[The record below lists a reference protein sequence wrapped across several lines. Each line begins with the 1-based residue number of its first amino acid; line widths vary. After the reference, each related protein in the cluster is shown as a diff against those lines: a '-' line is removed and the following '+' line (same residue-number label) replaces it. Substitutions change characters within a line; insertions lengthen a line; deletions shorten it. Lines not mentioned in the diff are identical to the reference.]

1 MDAARLVDEACE
13 QAGLDDFGADGWREG
28 LDRFVAAVDDEADLT
43 ELGEIAIGAQITTNL
58 TNRLRVTAWLAE
70 HPEAL
75 DSGVE
80 RPIIVLGLPRTGTT
94 LLSELLH
101 RDPANRSL
109 LRWEALDS
117 VPPPQ
122 AGDLATDPR
131 VEAARES
138 AAAMDL
144 LNPGFKAI
152 HYEAPDG
159 PTEDV
164 AVFSQDFKS
173 QLWCVV
179 ANAGA
184 YDEWLLDCDQASAYD
199 YHRRVLALLQSS
211 APGRWSLKTPQHC
224 LALDQ
229 AIAHYPD
236 ARLVMTHRDPV
247 TVVASVCSLVRSLS
261 GTFSDV
267 DHGEA
272 INERWLHMLEVM
284 TDRVIDWRDAHG
296 DDRFVDIGYRE
307 LVTDPVAALGRV
319 YEHFGEELSPHAE
332 GSMRRYMTEHPSGEH
347 GRHSYGLDELGLDGG
362 EIGERFS
369 RYRERF
375 AGELEG
381 AGAGQVVR

>member
-1 MDAARLVDEACE
+1 MDAARLVDGACE
-13 QAGLDDFGADGWREG
+13 QAGLHDFGADGWQEG
-28 LDRFVAAVDDEADLT
+28 LDRFVAAVEAEAQLS
-43 ELGEIAIGAQITTNL
+43 EIGEIAIGAQITTNL
-58 TNRLRVTAWLAE
+58 TNRLRVTAWLSE

-75 DSGVE
+75 DARIE

-109 LRWEALDS
+109 LRWEAQDS

-122 AGDLATDPR
+122 AGELATDPR
-131 VEAARES
+131 VETARGS
-138 AAAMDL
+138 AAAMDM

-152 HYEAPDG
+152 HFEAPDG

-184 YDEWLLDCDQASAYD
+184 YDEWLLACDQGSAYD

-229 AIAHYPD
+229 VASHYPD

-267 DHGEA
+267 DHGAA

-284 TDRVIDWRDAHG
+284 TDRVIDWREAHG
-296 DDRFVDIGYRE
+296 DDQFVDIGYRE
-307 LVTDPVAALGRV
+307 LVTDPVAALTRV
-319 YEHFGEELSPHAE
+319 YEHFGEELSSEA
-332 GSMRRYMTEHPSGEH
+332 GAAMRRYMAEHPAGEH
-347 GRHSYGLDELGLDGG
+347 GKHSYTLDELGLDAG
-362 EIGERFS
+362 EIGERFG

-375 AGELEG
+375 AAELADAEEG
-381 AGAGQVVR
+381 RVMT